1 MGISIREKY
10 INHKNMALE
19 SISMGMEISLE
30 DIGDMIK
37 NKVKGNFGVNR
48 KKVIVDIGI
57 IINT

>member
-1 MGISIREKY
+1 
-10 INHKNMALE
+10 MALE
-19 SISMGMEISLE
+19 SISIGMEISLE